1 MLLKGKLAEY
11 NIKDAYIIAPNG
23 QKICEF
29 KKHNLHVVGYSQPV
43 HTKLSLDEIKK
54 HLYIDTKNPNVIPY
68 VTSYYDEILI
78 STYICHPQM
87 CNNELSGPA
96 VFVEIY
102 KRYKKSNPN
111 VYAVYSQS
119 LEATKRITS

>member
-29 KKHNLHVVGYSQPV
+29 KKHNLHVVGYSEPV
-43 HTKLSLDEIKK
+43 HNKLSLDELKK

-68 VTSYYDEILI
+68 VTSYYEKRWGFCL
-78 STYICHPQM
+78 SQ
-87 CNNELSGPA
+87 NEPETIPM
-96 VFVEIY
+96 FIY
-102 KRYKKSNPN
+102 R
-111 VYAVYSQS
+111 V
-119 LEATKRITS
+119 IF